1 MLPKLLRSDVS
12 PANAD
17 VASSNSVDHDIDLPT
32 AAVGSEGSGD
42 STWTVMLPGVSFFWV
57 HIYIRFACP
66 GKGGGGGHARRLRP
80 KVRLCPVRWQ
90 PQVLLMKSER
100 TSGRLR
106 RCLTRR
112 PEMRLHRMFPLR
124 KGSKGSALESWGQPH
139 LVLTWLRLRAPMRR
153 QCQLLVTFPRVGLWE
168 GCLVW
173 YRRGSARLG
182 PARRDHASVLDCLLN
197 SAERMD
203 LLRVLGWQVH
213 APFLAIAC
221 VSCLGC

>member
-1 MLPKLLRSDVS
+1 
-12 PANAD
+12 
-17 VASSNSVDHDIDLPT
+17 
-32 AAVGSEGSGD
+32 
-42 STWTVMLPGVSFFWV
+42 
-57 HIYIRFACP
+57 
-66 GKGGGGGHARRLRP
+66 
-80 KVRLCPVRWQ
+80 
-90 PQVLLMKSER
+90 
-100 TSGRLR
+100 
-106 RCLTRR
+106 
-112 PEMRLHRMFPLR
+112 MRLHRMFPLR